1 MRPRHDSG
9 TNVDQQARASAV
21 SDSTASA
28 PVTGPGD
35 DDVTISTSAIDDDSI
50 SDILEASPRDLRAS
64 VVRFGYSFFK
74 CKSSEFHKIPHIP
87 VCTLKTKCIVQRA
100 DILPDLKNF

>member
-9 TNVDQQARASAV
+9 TNVDQQAPASAV
-21 SDSTASA
+21 SDSTKSA

-50 SDILEASPRDLRAS
+50 SDILEASPRELRAS
-64 VVRFGYSFFK
+64 VVRLDYSFLNASRLNFI
-74 CKSSEFHKIPHIP
+74 KSHTY
-87 VCTLKTKCIVQRA
+87 VLKQ
-100 DILPDLKNF
+100 NG

>member
-9 TNVDQQARASAV
+9 TNVDQQAPASAV
-21 SDSTASA
+21 SDSTKSA

-50 SDILEASPRDLRAS
+50 SDILEASPRDLRES
-64 VVRFGYSFFK
+64 VVRFDISLNISRLNCMKFNY
-74 CKSSEFHKIPHIP
+74 
-87 VCTLKTKCIVQRA
+87 TKKV
-100 DILPDLKNF
+100 DILLLDA